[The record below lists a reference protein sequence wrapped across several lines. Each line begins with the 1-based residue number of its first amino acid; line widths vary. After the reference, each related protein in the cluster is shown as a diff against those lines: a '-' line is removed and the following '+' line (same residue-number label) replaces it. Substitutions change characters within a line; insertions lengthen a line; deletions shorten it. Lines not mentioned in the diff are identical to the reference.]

1 MIVMKKRTSL
11 IAVSI
16 VITGIAL
23 TISLTQ
29 VLMSLFLDYLAWFA
43 DNELYGMIIF
53 ILLYIIFGI
62 IALPASFHKYLAGVI
77 YGFGPGILI
86 AYIGSMLGA
95 IAPFLLGKKWMNPY
109 ARKALGKH
117 PSLSGLEQ
125 EIVEQGTNVVAL
137 TRISLVI
144 PYGVLNYAY
153 GATEVKFRHYLMG
166 NLGMIVPS
174 IMYAWWGSQTIV
186 TSNGI
191 ETTAKTPFDLVIVVL
206 SIIITIYMIV
216 KGKQIMDNLERQQT
230 EGSIIE

>member
-1 MIVMKKRTSL
+1 MKKSTSL
-11 IAVSI
+11 IAALI
-16 VITGIAL
+16 VITGIAI

-29 VLMSLFLDYLAWFA
+29 VLISLFIDYLTWFSSNA
-43 DNELYGMIIF
+43 LYGMIIF
-53 ILLYIIFGI
+53 ILLYVVFGI

-153 GATEVKFRHYLMG
+153 GATEVKFRDYLTG

-186 TSNGI
+186 TSDGI

-206 SIIITIYMIV
+206 SIIITIFMIV

>member
-29 VLMSLFLDYLAWFA
+29 VLMSLFLDYLTWFA

-153 GATEVKFRHYLMG
+153 GATEVKFRDYLTG

-186 TSNGI
+186 TSDGI

-206 SIIITIYMIV
+206 SIIITIFMIV

-230 EGSIIE
+230 KGSIIE

>member
-29 VLMSLFLDYLAWFA
+29 VLMSLFLDYLTWFA

-153 GATEVKFRHYLMG
+153 GATEVKFRDYLTG

-186 TSNGI
+186 TSDGI

-206 SIIITIYMIV
+206 SIIITIFMIV

>member
-1 MIVMKKRTSL
+1 MIIMKKSTSL
-11 IAVSI
+11 IAALI
-16 VITGIAL
+16 VITGIAI

-29 VLMSLFLDYLAWFA
+29 VLISLFIDYLTWFS

-53 ILLYIIFGI
+53 ILLYIVFGI

-109 ARKALGKH
+109 ARKALANY
-117 PSLSGLEQ
+117 PTLSGLEQ
-125 EIVEQGTNVVAL
+125 EIVNRGTNIVAL

-153 GATEVKFRHYLMG
+153 GATEVKFRDYLIG
-166 NLGMIVPS
+166 NFAMIVPS
-174 IMYAWWGSQTIV
+174 IMYAWWGSQTVI

-191 ETTAKTPFDLVIVVL
+191 EATAKTPFDMLIVVL
-206 SIIITIYMIV
+206 SIIVTIFMIV

-230 EGSIIE
+230 KGPVIE

>member
-29 VLMSLFLDYLAWFA
+29 VLMSLFLDYLTWFV

-153 GATEVKFRHYLMG
+153 GATEVKFRDYLIG
-166 NLGMIVPS
+166 NLGMIFPS

-191 ETTAKTPFDLVIVVL
+191 EATAKTPFDLVIVVL

>member
-29 VLMSLFLDYLAWFA
+29 VLMSLFLDYLTWFA

-95 IAPFLLGKKWMNPY
+95 IAPFLLGKKSMNPY

-153 GATEVKFRHYLMG
+153 GATEVKFRDYLTG

-186 TSNGI
+186 TSDGI

-206 SIIITIYMIV
+206 SIIITIFMIV

>member
-1 MIVMKKRTSL
+1 MKKRTSL
-11 IAVSI
+11 VAVSI
-16 VITGIAL
+16 VIIGIAL

-29 VLMSLFLDYLAWFA
+29 VLISLFLDYLTWFA

-86 AYIGSMLGA
+86 AYVGSMLGA

-117 PSLSGLEQ
+117 PSLIGLEQ

-153 GATEVKFRHYLMG
+153 GATEVKFRDYLIG

-206 SIIITIYMIV
+206 SIIITVFMIV